1 MFRKAGAQGF
11 LGMAVPEEHG
21 GGGVADFRYNV
32 VIAEEIQRAGVN
44 AAGLG
49 WTLHNDICL
58 PYFLTLCHRRAEG
71 ALAARASARASS
83 SPPSR

>member
-1 MFRKAGAQGF
+1 
-11 LGMAVPEEHG
+11 MAVPEALG

-58 PYFLTLCHRRAEG
+58 PVLPHPHHRRAEG
-71 ALAARASARASS
+71 ALAARASAPAS
-83 SPPSR
+83 